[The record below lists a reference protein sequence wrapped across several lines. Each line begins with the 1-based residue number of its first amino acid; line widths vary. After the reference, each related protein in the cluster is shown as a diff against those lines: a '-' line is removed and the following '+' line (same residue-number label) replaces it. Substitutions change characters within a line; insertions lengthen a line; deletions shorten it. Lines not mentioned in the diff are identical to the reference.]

1 MVVLGLVIAAG
12 AYTYVRLQEAPA
24 AGNGRQGG
32 GGGGGRP
39 TYVVAVNPQMAEFA
53 VRIDAVGSAK
63 ARESITVTA
72 KTADTVSQVNFAD
85 GQSVPKGFVIAEM
98 TSSQQGAQLAEARA
112 NLVEAEQ
119 QMTRAEALAASG
131 NLSGSVLDERR
142 AARDTAQA
150 RVRAQESQVSDR
162 LIRAPFAGVL
172 GLRQVSPGTLVR
184 PGDVITTLDDVS
196 LIKLDLMVPE
206 TAVALLKTG
215 MLVEVK
221 SAAFGARL
229 FPGNVTGIDSRV
241 DPVAR
246 TILVRVE
253 VPNDEGLIKPG
264 MLLSASLRADP
275 RNGLSVP
282 EEAIVPLADKRFVF
296 VVRQG
301 EKGMIAERRPVRT
314 GRRVAGSVEIL
325 DGLVQGDQVVTQGV
339 VKLRPDAPI
348 TLTPPRGE
356 RGARGAGA

>member
-1 MVVLGLVIAAG
+1 MTGPALPSHVARVIRRAGIARARDLERAGISRTGIRRLCERGLLERV
-12 AYTYVRLQEAPA
+12 
-24 AGNGRQGG
+24 GRQFSLHHL
-32 GGGGGRP
+32 
-39 TYVVAVNPQMAEFA
+39 AIE
-53 VRIDAVGSAK
+53 DAFK
-63 ARESITVTA
+63 AHLKNGEVERADAAMRNFIARFPPES
-72 KTADTVSQVNFAD
+72 
-85 GQSVPKGFVIAEM
+85 
-98 TSSQQGAQLAEARA
+98 L
-112 NLVEAEQ
+112 
-119 QMTRAEALAASG
+119 
-131 NLSGSVLDERR
+131 
-142 AARDTAQA
+142 
-150 RVRAQESQVSDR
+150 
-162 LIRAPFAGVL
+162 
-172 GLRQVSPGTLVR
+172 R

-325 DGLVQGDQVVTQGV
+325 EGLVRADQVVT
-339 VKLRPDAPI
+339 
-348 TLTPPRGE
+348 
-356 RGARGAGA
+356 